1 MLKDM
6 PSFSE
11 IILDFNEDRSFRDLM
26 IQDG

>member
-1 MLKDM
+1 M